1 MYQRIIEENK
11 AWIDEV
17 CAKIDKKLKKV
28 AVRSRDKIPYT
39 ADENGTHDTHTHE
52 TNQLGITWWTNGFWG
67 GLMWLMYEATGDEVY
82 KETALSSEKLMD
94 RAFDAFNWLHHDV
107 GFMWHILSGA
117 SYRLTGDKASYN
129 REMLAASIL
138 AGRYNLSGGF
148 IRAWNGNNAGWTI
161 IDCLMNIPLLYFA
174 SKETGDSRYRQ
185 IAMAHAD
192 MAMRDHVRPDGS
204 VAHICVH
211 DPDTGELLETK
222 GGQGYGEGTCWSR
235 GLGWGIYGFILSY
248 IHTGK
253 QAYLDTAKNL
263 AHYYIANAT
272 MDEYLPLVDY
282 RAPAEPKLYDSTAA
296 AICACGLIEIAKHVP
311 EHQKALYLSAAIK
324 TLKAIERWCD
334 YSEDSDPLLHMGTGS
349 YTKEIHIPIV
359 YGDYFF
365 TEAMLKLS
373 GREFLPW

>member
-1 MYQRIIEENK
+1 MYNEIIAQNQ
-11 AWIDEV
+11 AWIDETL
-17 CAKIDKKLKKV
+17 AKIDNKLQKV

-39 ADENGTHDTHTHE
+39 AKDGVHDTHTHE
-52 TNQLGITWWTNGFWG
+52 DNQLGITWWTNGFWG
-67 GLMWLMYEATGDEVY
+67 GLMWLMYEATGNEVY
-82 KETALSSEKLMD
+82 KETAISSEKMLD
-94 RAFDAFNWLHHDV
+94 RAFDAFDWLHHDV

-117 SYRLTGDKASYN
+117 SYRLTGDKASYA
-129 REMLAASIL
+129 REMLSASIL

-148 IRAWNGNNAGWTI
+148 IRAWNGDNAGWTI

-174 SKETGDSRYRQ
+174 SKETGDSRYKQ

-204 VAHICVH
+204 TAHICVH

-222 GGQGYGEGTCWSR
+222 GGQGYEVGSCWSR

-253 QAYLDTAKNL
+253 VDYLDTAKKL
-263 AHYYIANAT
+263 AHYYIANAS
-272 MDEYLPLVDY
+272 MDDYLPLVDY

-296 AICACGLIEIAKHVP
+296 AICACGLIEIAKCVP
-311 EHQKALYLSAAIK
+311 EHEKALYINAAIK
-324 TLKAIERWCD
+324 SLKAIEKWCD
-334 YSEDSDPLLHMGTGS
+334 YNEDTDPLLLMGTGS
-349 YTKEIHIPIV
+349 YVKEIHIPIV

-365 TEAMLKLS
+365 TEALLKLK